1 MKDLT
6 KKYMD
11 ELKGVKNYDFLEAL
25 VESAEKYGW
34 IENEELRELL
44 FFAIDLNSA
53 AFAYLEA
60 QKKGT
65 RHTNEMRQGFSP
77 ICVQTMAGIFSEIK
91 NKSDDKWRNMGK

>member
-44 FFAIDLNSA
+44 FFSIDLNQA
-53 AFAYLEA
+53 ALAYIEA
-60 QKKGT
+60 QKNGT
-65 RHTNEMRQGFSP
+65 SVME
-77 ICVQTMAGIFSEIK
+77 EIK
-91 NKSDDKWRNMGK
+91 TGIYSKMPSTELVRMFEEIANKGE